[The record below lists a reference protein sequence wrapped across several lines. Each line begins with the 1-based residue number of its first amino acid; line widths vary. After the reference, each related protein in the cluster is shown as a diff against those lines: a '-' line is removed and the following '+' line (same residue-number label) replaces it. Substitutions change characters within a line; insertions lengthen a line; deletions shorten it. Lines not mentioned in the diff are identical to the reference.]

1 MIRKLCIAIY
11 HWFVVSCFMAVTW
24 FMYVTTH

>member
-1 MIRKLCIAIY
+1 MITRICTALY

>member
-1 MIRKLCIAIY
+1 MIKHIATALY
-11 HWFVVSCFMAVTW
+11 HWFIVSCFFAVTW